1 MSYGEFS
8 LKDVVQRFNL
18 SLLEGPD
25 LFEPAPQRKPSSLLQ
40 QTLKDAVPLALAI
53 HTEKARS
60 ELIVAPVLLEMR
72 RQMPDRVSFFSGI
85 DFTIAP
91 ELGLSGFCDFLIS
104 RSALQEYP
112 TAPVVAILEAK
123 NDNIKSGLGQCV
135 AMMLGAR
142 LFNEREGQPI
152 NIIGGAVTTGTLW
165 RFLRLTGDRLALDQR
180 EYAIAEIEKILGI
193 LFQFV
198 GD

>member
-8 LKDVVQRFNL
+8 LKEVVQRFNL
-18 SLLEGPD
+18 ALVERPD
-25 LFEPAPQRKPSSLLQ
+25 LFEPAPQRKPGSLLQ

-85 DFTIAP
+85 DFTVAP
-91 ELGLSGFCDFLIS
+91 ELGLGGCCDFLIS

-135 AMMLGAR
+135 ATMFGAR

-165 RFLRLTGDRLALDQR
+165 RFLRLTGDQLALDQR